1 MATETDTETPPK
13 EPTPVPVKR
22 ERTSGLEALPY
33 ILRPCTDDG
42 EGFLHLWL
50 GNTRM
55 GKTYANNIL
64 VAEVLKAKHSDVI
77 FTIDDKNPQKPQYAG
92 TQRANPPHLLSSP
105 LRPDEDDRHI
115 NFRGVAYRANLDDAC
130 HHGDVASLVWN
141 LKRTKPPLRLTLNI
155 DELGDATNGRQSW
168 LDDANA
174 QIYRKGAGVGIS
186 TTATTQMPQIVPRE
200 AFGLSQTIGIFRLDA
215 REIDY
220 LVRYRLVTPDV
231 VGLMAGLE
239 RGDFLL
245 YVRGQGLLPNV
256 FRF

>member
-1 MATETDTETPPK
+1 MDRK
-13 EPTPVPVKR
+13 
-22 ERTSGLEALPY
+22 SGLLALDY
-33 ILRPCTDDG
+33 IFRPCTDDG

-55 GKTYANNIL
+55 GKTYANNVVIN
-64 VAEVLKAKHSDVI
+64 EVLKRKHTDVI
-77 FTIDDKNPQKPQYAG
+77 FTVDDKNPSKPQYDG
-92 TQRANPPHLLSSP
+92 TQRANPDHLLRSP
-105 LRPDEDDRHI
+105 LRPDENNKHI
-115 NFRGVAYRANLDDAC
+115 NFRGVSYRSDLADHV
-130 HHGDVASLVWN
+130 HHGDVATLVWN
-141 LKRTKPPLRLTLNI
+141 LKRTNPPLRLCLNI
-155 DELGDATNGRQSW
+155 DELGDATNGKQSW

-239 RGDFLL
+239 RGDFLM
-245 YVRGQGLLPNV
+245 YVRGSGLLPDV
-256 FRF
+256 YRF